1 MTGVQTCALPILNVI
16 GGNQTNAS
24 STGATGA
31 VTIRS
36 GNNLGSGNSGTL
48 TLSTGS
54 AVSGASGAVTISSGA
69 VSAGTANSGDINL
82 STGTSF
88 GGVRGKIKLQSILN
102 LSTLSA
108 PVSPVDGD
116 IWFDGTNLKIQVGGV
131 TKTVTLV

>member
-1 MTGVQTCALPILNVI
+1 MTGVQTCALPI
-16 GGNQTNAS
+16 S
-24 STGATGA
+24 
-31 VTIRS
+31 
-36 GNNLGSGNSGTL
+36 
-48 TLSTGS
+48 
-54 AVSGASGAVTISSGA
+54 VTISSGA